1 MQAER
6 EEVDGS
12 AIRATARADLCRE
25 IAAAFLLAAQT
36 GMLKHPGNVERVTFV
51 HGSDKLSL
59 MCGLLSF
66 LDALAKLQ
74 ESDG

>member
-6 EEVDGS
+6 EEE
-12 AIRATARADLCRE
+12 IRATARAELCRE

-36 GMLKHPGNVERVTFV
+36 GMLVHPGDGTRATFV
-51 HGSDKLSL
+51 METDKTL
-59 MCGLLSF
+59 MCGLLDY
-66 LDALAKLQ
+66 LATLAKLQ